1 WYEDRVQDRLR
12 GLQRHDGR
20 SDAQTQPMPSQE
32 GELLLDAIAAERR
45 HLVQL
50 RDQNV
55 ISDQVLRRVGHELD
69 LEEMRI
75 RSDMLLP
82 DDRLVVGAVEEVK
95 DNEIRV
101 NTGELMPRFL
111 PLKEGK
117 QDQGR
122 PLIKGD
128 LVEIWVNNQDLV
140 VDYHPLDTLGW
151 HRIIRG
157 MLVQPLAVD
166 QEWAVIKPAKG
177 KEEAFA
183 IRPLAKSKVA
193 ALPVGAPALFLIDK
207 AKKIVDAT
215 FGNEQALQQAI
226 RGWQGSPP
234 MGVDREIRGTF
245 VESSPSNQ
253 VTIVTSEG
261 TQQTFEARS
270 FLQKKLKDL
279 ARGTSVI
286 LLIDGENKVTDLAI
300 PPGGRRLCGNAVRNP
315 RTAGQ

>member
-1 WYEDRVQDRLR
+1 MPAQLGAD
-12 GLQRHDGR
+12 DG
-20 SDAQTQPMPSQE
+20 Q
-32 GELLLDAIAAERR
+32 GEKGNEI
-45 HLVQL
+45 V
-50 RDQNV
+50 
-55 ISDQVLRRVGHELD
+55 
-69 LEEMRI
+69 
-75 RSDMLLP
+75 LP
-82 DDRLVVGAVEEVK
+82 DDRLVVGVVNEVK

-157 MLVQPLAVD
+157 TLVQPLAVD

-193 ALPVGAPALFLIDK
+193 ALPVGEVALFLIDK
-207 AKKIVDAT
+207 ANKIVDAT
-215 FGNEQALQQAI
+215 FGSEEALQRTI
-226 RGWQGSPP
+226 HGWRGSPP
-234 MGVDREIRGTF
+234 TGVDREIRGTF
-245 VESSPSNQ
+245 VESGQSNQ
-253 VTIVTSEG
+253 VTIRTSDG
-261 TQQTFEARS
+261 AQQTFEARP
-270 FLQKKLKDL
+270 FLQKKLSDL
-279 ARGTSVI
+279 ARGARVI
-286 LLIDGENKVTDLAI
+286 LLIDGEGKVTDLAI
-300 PPGGRRLCGNAVRNP
+300 PPG
-315 RTAGQ
+315 

>member
-1 WYEDRVQDRLR
+1 MLSVIAPAASGSFLIAVVLVFVPPNHAESIPQQLGPTTVQ
-12 GLQRHDGR
+12 
-20 SDAQTQPMPSQE
+20 
-32 GELLLDAIAAERR
+32 AANSNE
-45 HLVQL
+45 
-50 RDQNV
+50 
-55 ISDQVLRRVGHELD
+55 I
-69 LEEMRI
+69 
-75 RSDMLLP
+75 LLP
-82 DDRLVVGAVEEVK
+82 DDRLVVGVVNEVK

-157 MLVQPLAVD
+157 TLIQPLAVD
-166 QEWAVIKPAKG
+166 QEWAVIKPAEG

-183 IRPLAKSKVA
+183 VRPLTKSKVA

-207 AKKIVDAT
+207 AKKIVDVT
-215 FGNEQALQQAI
+215 LGNEQALQQAI
-226 RGWQGSPP
+226 QGWRGSPP

-245 VESSPSNQ
+245 VKSGPLNQ
-253 VTIVTSEG
+253 VTILTSEG
-261 TQQTFEARS
+261 AQQTFEARP
-270 FLQKKLKDL
+270 FLQKKLNDL
-279 ARGTSVI
+279 ARGARVI
-286 LLIDGENKVTDLAI
+286 LLIDGENKVTDIAI
-300 PPGGRRLCGNAVRNP
+300 PPG
-315 RTAGQ
+315 